1 MASRHLPDLYLSGTA
16 AADTFLAEDPFALL
30 IGMVLDQQVPMERAF
45 SAPYELRTRLNGEL
59 SVKGIATM
67 PTDALVAAFS
77 EKPALHRFPAAMAE
91 RTQLLAR
98 TLLDRFDGDAA
109 AVWERAADGTE
120 LMHNV
125 RTLPGFGEQK
135 ARIFIAL
142 LGKRLGVNPPGWERA
157 AGAFGAAGTFAS
169 VADIDG
175 PDALAKVRQHKADV
189 KAAQKSV
196 TAQLGTARRPSR
208 RPSPR

>member
-1 MASRHLPDLYLSGTA
+1 MASRHVPDLYLSGTSE
-16 AADTFLAEDPFALL
+16 ADAFLAEDPFALL

-45 SAPYELRTRLNGEL
+45 SAPMELRDRLGGEL
-59 SVKGIATM
+59 TVGGVAAM
-67 PTDALVAAFS
+67 PTDKLVAAFS
-77 EKPALHRFPAAMAE
+77 ERPALHRFPAAMAE

-98 TLLDRFDGDAA
+98 VLLERFDGDAA
-109 AVWERAADGTE
+109 AVWSVPPTAE

-125 RTLPGFGEQK
+125 RALPGFGEQK

-142 LGKRLGVNPPGWERA
+142 LAKRLGVTPPGWEAA
-157 AGAFGAAGTFAS
+157 AGAFGTPGSFSS

-175 PDALAKVRQHKADV
+175 PDALARVRQHKAEM